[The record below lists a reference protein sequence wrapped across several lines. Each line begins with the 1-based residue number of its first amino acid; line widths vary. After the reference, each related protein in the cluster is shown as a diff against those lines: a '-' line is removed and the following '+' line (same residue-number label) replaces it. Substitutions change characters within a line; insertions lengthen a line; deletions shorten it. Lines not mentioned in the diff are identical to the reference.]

1 MTDDQPKTYW
11 IGYDLGGTK
20 MLCTVYD
27 EKFNVVAEK
36 RRKTKG
42 QSGVNPGLERIVETI
57 ELTLEKA
64 DLKPAKISGLGIGC
78 PGPLDL
84 NEGVM
89 LEAPNLGW
97 KNAKVQQALE
107 KKFPFPA
114 VVLNDVDAGVFGEYR
129 FGAGQSAHC
138 LFGMFPG
145 TGIGGG
151 CVYEGKILRGK
162 RMSCMEVG
170 HVQVMP
176 DGPLSGG
183 GHRGSLEAV
192 GSRLAIAGAAA
203 QAAMRGQAPNLFEEV
218 GADIAQIRSGALAA
232 SVKAGDEVV
241 EEIIRVASEH
251 IGTAIGGIVHLL
263 APDVIVLG
271 GGLVEAMP
279 DLILKAVEK
288 AASEFVLPS
297 YRDSFKIVTA
307 KLGDD
312 AAVLGAAAWAKDAIS
327 SRETS
332 SV

>member
-1 MTDDQPKTYW
+1 MTDDEPKTYW

-20 MLCTVYD
+20 MLCSVFD
-27 EKFNVVAEK
+27 ESFQLVAQK

-42 QSGVNPGLERIVETI
+42 QQGVAAGLERITDTI
-57 ELTLEKA
+57 QATLEKA
-64 DLKPAKISGLGIGC
+64 KLQPEQISGLGIGC

-84 NEGVM
+84 EKGVM

-97 KNAKVQQALE
+97 KNAKVQSVLE
-107 KKFPFPA
+107 KAFPFPA
-114 VVLNDVDAGVFGEYR
+114 VVLNDVDAGVFGEYH

-138 LFGMFPG
+138 LFGLFPG

-151 CVYEGKILRGK
+151 CVYEGRILRG
-162 RMSCMEVG
+162 RRHSCMEVG

-183 GHRGSLEAV
+183 GHRGTLEAV

-203 QAAMRGQAPNLFEEV
+203 QAAIRGQAPNLFKDV
-218 GADIAQIRSGALAA
+218 GADVAAIRSGALAD
-232 SVKAGDEVV
+232 SVKAGDKVV
-241 EEIIRVASEH
+241 EKIIRNAAEH
-251 IGTAIGGIVHLL
+251 IGTAIGGIVHFL

-279 DLILKAVEK
+279 ELILESVEK
-288 AASEFVLPS
+288 AARDFVLPS
-297 YRDSFKIVTA
+297 YRDAFKIVTA

-312 AAVLGAAAWAKDAIS
+312 AAVLGAAAWAK
-327 SRETS
+327 ETILKRHEI
-332 SV
+332 

>member
-1 MTDDQPKTYW
+1 MPDAPLKTYW

-20 MLCTVYD
+20 MLCSIYD
-27 EKFNVVAEK
+27 EAFELIAQK

-42 QSGVNPGLERIVETI
+42 QGGVGSGLERIVETI
-57 ELTLEKA
+57 QSTLDKA
-64 DLKPAKISGLGIGC
+64 DLKPEQISGLGIGC

-84 NEGVM
+84 DAGVM
-89 LEAPNLGW
+89 MEAPNLGW
-97 KNAKVQQALE
+97 KNAKVRETLE
-107 KKFPFPA
+107 KAFPFPA

-129 FGAGQSAHC
+129 FGAGKSAHC

-151 CVYEGKILRGK
+151 CVYEGRILRGR

-170 HVQVMP
+170 HVRVMP

-183 GHRGSLEAV
+183 GHKGTLEAL

-203 QAAMRGQAPNLFEEV
+203 QAALRGQAPYLLKEA
-218 GADIAQIRSGALAA
+218 GADLAEIRSGALAD
-232 SVKAGDEVV
+232 SIKAGDKVIEK
-241 EEIIRVASEH
+241 IIKNACEH

-263 APDVIVLG
+263 APDVVVLG

-279 DLILKAVEK
+279 ELILDSVEK
-288 AASEFVLPS
+288 AARDFVLPS
-297 YRDSFKIVTA
+297 YKDAFTIVTA

-312 AAVLGAAAWAKDAIS
+312 AAVIGAAAWAK
-327 SRETS
+327 ET
-332 SV
+332 VLKRPDV

>member
-1 MTDDQPKTYW
+1 MSDVPPKTYW

-20 MLCTVYD
+20 MLSSIYD
-27 EKFNVVAEK
+27 EAFEVVAQK

-42 QSGVNPGLERIVETI
+42 QDGVGNGLERVIETVQA
-57 ELTLEKA
+57 TLEKA
-64 DLKPAKISGLGIGC
+64 GLKPDQISGLGIGC

-84 NEGVM
+84 EEGVM

-97 KNAKVQQALE
+97 KNAKVREILE
-107 KKFPFPA
+107 KAFPFPA

-138 LFGMFPG
+138 LFGIFPG

-151 CVYEGKILRGK
+151 CVYEGRILRGR

-170 HVQVMP
+170 HVRVMP

-192 GSRLAIAGAAA
+192 GSRLSIAGAAA
-203 QAAMRGQAPNLFEEV
+203 QAALRGQAPNLLKAAGTDLAE
-218 GADIAQIRSGALAA
+218 IRSGALADA
-232 SVKAGDEVV
+232 VKAGDKVV
-241 EEIIRVASEH
+241 ERIIKNACEH

-279 DLILKAVEK
+279 ELILNSVEK
-288 AASEFVLPS
+288 AARDFVLPS
-297 YRDSFKIVTA
+297 YKDAFEIVTA

-312 AAVLGAAAWAKDAIS
+312 AAVLGAAAWAK
-327 SRETS
+327 ETILKRHD
-332 SV
+332 V